1 MDVRGIFNHI
11 FYVARKIGNDEAYSS
26 NKQSQDEPTYV
37 QILISGV
44 VTYLGDVP
52 EIEEVVYLSGCGQHA
67 CGDVVI
73 DLYGGL
79 SHDVSQWLHILVKV
93 LQLLVDHGAKDAL
106 DLAGLKGRYA
116 MTIVKFKSVY

>member
-1 MDVRGIFNHI
+1 M
-11 FYVARKIGNDEAYSS
+11 
-26 NKQSQDEPTYV
+26 
-37 QILISGV
+37 ISGV

-79 SHDVSQWLHILVKV
+79 GHDVSQWLHILVKV

-106 DLAGLKGRYA
+106 DLAGLKWRYA
-116 MTIVKFKSVY
+116 RVGNDCLIVQPFLCILPEGRSC